1 MVTEHKKQYMKRYNQ
16 LPDVKAKKAN
26 YMRRIRAAKDSES
39 ARNLV
44 RTLLDLGHEQLAF
57 EYAQERAPE
66 MLITIK
72 AQSKP
77 RKK

>member
-16 LPDVKAKKAN
+16 LPQVKAKKAG
-26 YMRRIRAAKDSES
+26 YMRRVRAEKDSES

-57 EYAQERAPE
+57 EYAQERCPE
-66 MLITIK
+66 MLITVK
-72 AQSKP
+72 AET

>member
-1 MVTEHKKQYMKRYNQ
+1 MVTEHKKRYMKRYNQ
-16 LPDVKAKKAN
+16 QQNVKAKKAG
-26 YMRRIRAAKDSES
+26 YMRRVRATKDAES
-39 ARNLV
+39 ARSLV

-66 MLITIK
+66 MLVTVK
-72 AQSKP
+72 AET

>member
-1 MVTEHKKQYMKRYNQ
+1 MKRYNQ
-16 LPDVKAKKAN
+16 LAHVKAQKAE
-26 YMRRIRAAKDSES
+26 YMRRVRAAKDSES
-39 ARNLV
+39 ARSLV

-66 MLITIK
+66 MLLTVK
-72 AQSKP
+72 TPA

>member
-1 MVTEHKKQYMKRYNQ
+1 MVTEHKRQYMKRYNQ
-16 LPDVKAKKAN
+16 LQHVKARKAE
-26 YMRRIRAAKDSES
+26 YMRRVRASKDSDA

-57 EYAQERAPE
+57 EYAQERCPE
-66 MLITIK
+66 MLVTVK
-72 AQSKP
+72 AET